1 MNPDTS
7 GEIALGDSDFAAF
20 SHKSKL
26 DKLNKKTM
34 DTVVHEYTWSYDLL
48 PYEVSAIKS
57 VPDIKGKPI
66 LDVGVGTGRTTQEL
80 LKVSNDYLGID
91 YSREMLVSCQNKFPA
106 VNFELADVRDL
117 SAYPDELFYTVF
129 FSSNGICMVNHD
141 DRMSII
147 KELYRLLKPGGVFM
161 FSAYNQNFLEH
172 RKPFYFPE
180 FGRTFNPLKFVV
192 RSSRFLKNLT
202 VSLMNRARYKS
213 LEIITPEYAIINDRC
228 HNYATMLYYTSP
240 ANMQK
245 QLQKCGFTT
254 QLDAFGIDGKMITD
268 HDVIDDTLFYVIRK

>member
-7 GEIALGDSDFAAF
+7 AEIALDDSDFAAL
-20 SHKSKL
+20 SHKAKL
-26 DKLNKKTM
+26 DELNKKTM
-34 DTVVHEYTWSYDLL
+34 DTVVQEYTWSYDLL

-57 VPDIKGKPI
+57 VPDIKGKSI
-66 LDVGVGTGRTTQEL
+66 LDVGVGTGRTTKDL
-80 LKVSNDYLGID
+80 LRVSNDYLGID

-106 VNFELADVRDL
+106 VNFELADARDL
-117 SAYPDELFYTVF
+117 SAYPDESFYTVF

-141 DRMSII
+141 DRVSII

-161 FSAYNQNFLEH
+161 FSAYNLNFLEH

-180 FGRTFNPLKFVV
+180 FGKTLNPAKFVV
-192 RSSRFLKNLT
+192 RASRFLKNLA
-202 VSLMNRARYKS
+202 VSLINRLRYKS
-213 LEIITPEYAIINDRC
+213 LEIITSEYAIINDRC

-240 ANMQK
+240 ANMKK
-245 QLQKCGFTT
+245 QLHECGFTA
-254 QLDAFGIDGKMITD
+254 QLDAYGIGGQMIAD

>member
-57 VPDIKGKPI
+57 APDIKVKPI
-66 LDVGVGTGRTTQEL
+66 LDVGKTL
-80 LKVSNDYLGID
+80 
-91 YSREMLVSCQNKFPA
+91 
-106 VNFELADVRDL
+106 
-117 SAYPDELFYTVF
+117 
-129 FSSNGICMVNHD
+129 
-141 DRMSII
+141 
-147 KELYRLLKPGGVFM
+147 
-161 FSAYNQNFLEH
+161 
-172 RKPFYFPE
+172 
-180 FGRTFNPLKFVV
+180 NPVKFVV
-192 RSSRFLKNLT
+192 CASRFLKNLT
-202 VSLMNRARYKS
+202 VSLLNRVRYKS
-213 LEIITPEYAIINDRC
+213 LEIISSQYAIINDRC

-245 QLQKCGFTT
+245 QLRKCGFTT
-254 QLDAFGIDGKMITD
+254 
-268 HDVIDDTLFYVIRK
+268 